1 MDNLAGL
8 AESLIC
14 GYIANMTRI
23 NARQKGARG
32 ELEVAA
38 ILQKVVTEVAL
49 ICGLAAPT
57 IRRNVEQVQVG
68 GEDLVGVP
76 WWSFE
81 VKRVERVDL
90 DKWWEQTCVQ
100 ARRKAP
106 GASSWDALAKGGWR
120 RLGQAAQAREA
131 ARVGSGE
138 VGSPVAPEGGSEAP
152 RAGGRFDRDEAPT
165 EAARAVGGLCISGE
179 HAHKTSSSCAGGL
192 PLPVWGG
199 QLSVQRM
206 EATSSSGPGRDWVS
220 LPSGEARREGGPVGG
235 PLAGLDGRGGF
246 KGSPSDR
253 VWMPVSGL
261 PGGVQEVGRPATRD
275 EGSAPVQGLPTAR
288 EPVLLW
294 RVNRSP
300 WQVRCFLDVV
310 IAGNDKTRRIL
321 CDVCLDDWLPIFR
334 AKLLE
339 ILARV

>member
-68 GEDLVGVP
+68 GEDLIGVP

-138 VGSPVAPEGGSEAP
+138 VGSAQVAGEHVDGPEAGSM
-152 RAGGRFDRDEAPT
+152 
-165 EAARAVGGLCISGE
+165 GGL
-179 HAHKTSSSCAGGL
+179 A
-192 PLPVWGG
+192 LPVWGG

-206 EATSSSGPGRDWVS
+206 EATSSSGPGHDWVP

-235 PLAGLDGRGGF
+235 PAIEAGGPVGGPLGGPDGRESFWAG
-246 KGSPSDR
+246 PSAR
-253 VWMPVSGL
+253 VETPVSGL
-261 PGGVQEVGRPATRD
+261 PGGVPEVGRSATRGD
-275 EGSAPVQGLPTAR
+275 GSAFVQTLPTAR

-300 WQVRCFLDVV
+300 WKVRCFLDVV
-310 IAGNDKTRRIL
+310 IAGNTETRRIL

>member
-8 AESLIC
+8 AKSLIC
-14 GYIANMTRI
+14 GYIAYMTRI
-23 NARQKGARG
+23 NARRKGATG

-68 GEDLVGVP
+68 GEDLIGVP

-138 VGSPVAPEGGSEAP
+138 VGSARVAGERVDGPEAGSM
-152 RAGGRFDRDEAPT
+152 
-165 EAARAVGGLCISGE
+165 GGL
-179 HAHKTSSSCAGGL
+179 A
-192 PLPVWGG
+192 LPVWGVRRDMV
-199 QLSVQRM
+199 SVQW
-206 EATSSSGPGRDWVS
+206 ESVEGRSCLVG
-220 LPSGEARREGGPVGG
+220 LGAAVEARRAGGPVGG
-235 PLAGLDGRGGF
+235 PLIGLDGRKSFQAG
-246 KGSPSDR
+246 PSDR
-253 VWMPVSGL
+253 VWPSVSGS
-261 PGGVQEVGRPATRD
+261 PGGVQEVGRPATKGD
-275 EGSAPVQGLPTAR
+275 DSAPVGELPTAR

-300 WQVRCFLDVV
+300 WKVRCFLDVI
-310 IAGNDKTRRIL
+310 IASNTETRRIL
-321 CDVCLDDWLPIFR
+321 CDVCLEDWLPIFR